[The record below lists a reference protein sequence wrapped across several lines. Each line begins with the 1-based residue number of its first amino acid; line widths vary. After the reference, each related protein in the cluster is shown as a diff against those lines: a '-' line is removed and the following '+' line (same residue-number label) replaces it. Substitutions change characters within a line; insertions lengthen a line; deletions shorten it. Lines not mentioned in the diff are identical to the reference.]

1 MVPGIFSPV
10 SSFSHLLLAAYWS
23 GVKLWISISRGQTK
37 IPAGCCPVVRF
48 TPATPADNFSIKISL
63 NVSPRFSAYR
73 LTNPKAVLSWIPA
86 IVPAR
91 NTLSRPK
98 SSSVYLWAT
107 AWSSPEEKFRSISG
121 TLSPSNPRKTA
132 NGILCPSLF
141 NSVPQLGHF
150 LSARSKPPPTEPSV
164 KNWFQWQWGHT

>member
-10 SSFSHLLLAAYWS
+10 SSFSHLYWSAYWS
-23 GVKLWISISRGQTK
+23 GVKLWISISRGQTI

-107 AWSSPEEKFRSISG
+107 AWSSPEENSNQYQVLCLRQIPGKRQTGYCAHPYLIPCRSWGISY
-121 TLSPSNPRKTA
+121 LPDQNRRRR
-132 NGILCPSLF
+132 NR
-141 NSVPQLGHF
+141 Q
-150 LSARSKPPPTEPSV
+150 
-164 KNWFQWQWGHT
+164 

>member
-23 GVKLWISISRGQTK
+23 GVKLWISIYRGFK
-37 IPAGCCPVVRF
+37 YWLDSAFSC
-48 TPATPADNFSIKISL
+48 NFSIKISL

-141 NSVPQLGHF
+141 NSVPQFGHF